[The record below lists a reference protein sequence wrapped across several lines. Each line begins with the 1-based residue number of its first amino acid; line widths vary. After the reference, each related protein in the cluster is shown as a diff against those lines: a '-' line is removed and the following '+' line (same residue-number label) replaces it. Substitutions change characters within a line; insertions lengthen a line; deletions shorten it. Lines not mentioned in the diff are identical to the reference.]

1 MERCHSEHVQC
12 RLALASTEIIDML
25 YMEKG
30 IHMRIDAAMPQPQ
43 RINEMAVQPQ
53 KEVSGE
59 SEMDGDAD
67 DAAKTVAKTSPAQ
80 QMNPQGVGTK
90 VDLFA

>member
-1 MERCHSEHVQC
+1 M
-12 RLALASTEIIDML
+12 DML

-30 IHMRIDAAMPQPQ
+30 IHMRIDAAMPQAQ

-53 KEVSGE
+53 KEVAGE
-59 SEMDGDAD
+59 NEHDGDAD
-67 DAAKTVAKTSPAQ
+67 DAVKAAAVKPSASSQ
-80 QMNPQGVGTK
+80 INPQGVGNK